1 MTTDL
6 AIRKII
12 RKDYDG
18 NLYSIPENMI
28 EDFAIMNEA
37 VMLAEWGEEEWHD
50 AVDALNSTYGPF
62 RKE

>member
-50 AVDALNSTYGPF
+50 SSYLD
-62 RKE
+62 